1 VDGVSSLT
9 VRAGSRPKLKV
20 QAITQPGIDAPFSS
34 GQARGAL
41 CLEHGAPSRVGSGPA
56 RGRIDR
62 SVGRWCELITPLL
75 ALRLSINDQR
85 SGGAHVRAS
94 GDARGPS
101 VFEKRQR
108 CVIPPKQPGRTPW
121 GTDRGQTTRAGH
133 FVNTYN
139 KWAARDRGHFRCLH
153 LLAMI

>member
-1 VDGVSSLT
+1 MDGVSSLT

-20 QAITQPGIDAPFSS
+20 QAITRPRIDAAFQLRP
-34 GQARGAL
+34 GTRRALLGTRGAK
-41 CLEHGAPSRVGSGPA
+41 PSRIRACA
-56 RGRIDR
+56 RAHR

-85 SGGAHVRAS
+85 SGGAHVRPS